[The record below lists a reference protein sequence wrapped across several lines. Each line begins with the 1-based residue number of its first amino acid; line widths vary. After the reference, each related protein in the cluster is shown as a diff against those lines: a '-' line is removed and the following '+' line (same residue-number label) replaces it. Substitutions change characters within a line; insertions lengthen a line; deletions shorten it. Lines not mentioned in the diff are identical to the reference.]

1 MSRRLLTGLFAA
13 AALAACATAPTGPPP
28 FDPVGTYSYAADV
41 DGQNFPGTMSIEM
54 GEGGYTGSVMSDAFP
69 PLPIQ
74 SVEVDGQT
82 VTILVSGPEGPLT
95 IVGTVI
101 ENVIEG
107 TWEMGEGSGSFTATK
122 SG

>member
-1 MSRRLLTGLFAA
+1 MSTRLLTGLFAA
-13 AALAACATAPTGPPP
+13 AALAACATAPAGPPP
-28 FDPVGTYSYAADV
+28 FDPVGTYNYAADV